1 MVIEQK
7 QIDDDP
13 LNRLIDRAVQAQT
26 RLLLNYIEST
36 RGQMMADVAH
46 LIKEEFGGD
55 QLYIGKGPSDK
66 NHARDLAIW
75 RDAQPVARG
84 GQGLSLRALG
94 KKYHLGKSRIAE
106 VLATI
111 KEEMPEAT
119 NE

>member
-1 MVIEQK
+1 MAIEQK

-36 RGQMMADVAH
+36 REQMLTDVARI
-46 LIKEEFGGD
+46 IKEEFCGD
-55 QLYIGKGPSDK
+55 QLYIGKGVAEK
-66 NHARDLAIW
+66 NRARDIAIW
-75 RDAQPVARG
+75 RDSKPVAAG

-106 VLATI
+106 VLERI
-111 KEEMPEAT
+111 EVEMRKGD
-119 NE
+119 